1 VYKAIQKFKNQQ
13 QQQNKKRQL
22 KAKRL
27 KIAEY
32 ILWGMSVVSLC
43 YAFHKLDDTFVPR
56 WPVVSIWVL
65 SGLVVSA
72 FLIKDMKVF
81 WGGVFFSGA
90 ISVAV
95 LLLLNNV
102 FCDKQEQVFKVNIRH
117 KYHDGSKRRAH
128 VDVEFGETDR
138 SILAINDDQVD
149 TSSYIILTLN
159 RGYLGYYIIRS
170 AKFVKD

>member
-32 ILWGMSVVSLC
+32 ILWGISVVSLF

-56 WPVVSIWVL
+56 RPVVSIWVL

-72 FLIKDMKVF
+72 FLIKDMKAF

-90 ISVAV
+90 ISVAI

-102 FCDKQEQVFKVNIRH
+102 FCDKQERIFKVSIRH
-117 KYHDGSKRRAH
+117 KYYDGPKRRAH
-128 VDVEFGETDR
+128 VEVEFGETDR
-138 SILAINDDQVD
+138 GVNAINDKQVD

-170 AKFVKD
+170 ARFVKD